1 MSQFLET
8 IAIVNKIPQNVSYH
22 QHRIASSSLVQI
34 EPFLQ
39 RITVATNKLYK
50 LSVIYNET
58 QVEKYQLIPYQPK
71 QCNSF
76 KIVID
81 NQIDYSLKY
90 ADRSHL
96 DQLISKKGSCDEIII
111 IKNEEVTDCSFANLI
126 FWDGKRWITPE
137 NPLLAG
143 TCRARLLEEG
153 VIETQKISVNQLASF
168 SKMMLINAMLD
179 FDEKRVILISQD
191 TFVF

>member
-8 IAIVNKIPQNVSYH
+8 IAIVNKIPQHVSYH
-22 QHRIASSSLVQI
+22 QQRIDACSLVQI

-39 RITVATNKLYK
+39 RISFATNKLYK

-58 QVEKYQLIPYQPK
+58 QVEKYQLIPYQSK
-71 QCNSF
+71 VIKTFKILIDNNLDYSF
-76 KIVID
+76 KF
-81 NQIDYSLKY
+81 
-90 ADRSHL
+90 ADRTHL
-96 DQLISKKGSCDEIII
+96 DQLKSKKGSCDEIII

-153 VIETQKISVNQLASF
+153 VIETQKISVKQLPSF

-179 FDEKRVILISQD
+179 FDEKRAILISPD
-191 TFVF
+191 IFVF

>member
-8 IAIVNKIPQNVSYH
+8 IAIVNKIPQHVSYH
-22 QHRIASSSLVQI
+22 QQRIAASSLVKI

-39 RITVATNKLYK
+39 RISVATNKLYK

-71 QCNSF
+71 AIETF
-76 KIVID
+76 KILID
-81 NQIDYSLKY
+81 NNIDYSLKY
-90 ADRSHL
+90 VDRSHL
-96 DQLISKKGSCDEIII
+96 DQLKSKKGSCDEIII
-111 IKNEEVTDCSFANLI
+111 IKNEEVTDCSFANLV

-153 VIETQKISVNQLASF
+153 VIETQKISVKQLPSF

-179 FDEKRVILISQD
+179 FDEKRVILISPD